1 MFVVQV
7 KSYFMSLMH
16 QMNEWSSKHHPKWLV
31 VLRVVL
37 GLCLFL
43 KGVSFIENN
52 VMLSN
57 VISQTSFIKNAGWL
71 TTIIPWLHLLGG
83 SLILAGIFTRLSCL
97 VQIPILLGAIIFV
110 NVKQGFYAGGSDLLF
125 SIIILMLLIFFFIE
139 GGGPLS
145 LDNFLRNPS
154 KKE

>member
-1 MFVVQV
+1 
-7 KSYFMSLMH
+7 MSLMH

-31 VLRVVL
+31 VLRVAL
-37 GLCLFL
+37 GLFLLL
-43 KGVSFIENN
+43 KGVGFIQNS
-52 VMLSN
+52 VQLSE

-83 SLILAGIFTRLSCL
+83 SLILAGLFTRFWCL
-97 VQIPILLGAIIFV
+97 VQIPILIGAV
-110 NVKQGFYAGGSDLLF
+110 VLVHVKQGFFAGGSDLPF
-125 SIIILMLLIFFFIE
+125 SIIVLILLIFFFIE

-154 KKE
+154 KNE

>member
-37 GLCLFL
+37 GLCL
-43 KGVSFIENN
+43 FIENN

-97 VQIPILLGAIIFV
+97 VQIPILVGAIIFV

-125 SIIILMLLIFFFIE
+125 SIIILMLLFFFFIE
-139 GGGPLS
+139 GC
-145 LDNFLRNPS
+145 
-154 KKE
+154 